1 MLTTGVLASEMTPAH
16 EELRAR
22 AMAYFSSQNLAQWRH
37 SPDGFIRKETWAEFG
52 ENGFLGVSLPRKLG
66 GQGLGT
72 LGGII
77 INEALSQIEDAG
89 LTLGMHVQNEIAC
102 FWLASAKDG
111 SLRER
116 FLPGLLS
123 GTLVGCTCD
132 TEPSGQLESTAFRKN
147 GELILHA
154 RKAYV
159 VNGANADLC
168 FVSVLLED
176 KLATVLVEK
185 DCPGIRIAKIYDK
198 FGTRAIDSVLIE
210 FDGVRVPES
219 HIVSQ
224 RGLQQLLH
232 WNMVMTRARFFIAAD
247 AYLIHRALLSHILE
261 YGSHRRIGDV
271 ALASWPINRH
281 ALARARG
288 DLELMEAGLAGG
300 YNRMEA
306 RAGGVP
312 EMAALKWFCVER
324 ATDFAAF
331 CCDLEGGA
339 GYMLDSHALQ
349 AYAQLRGL
357 RMAGGSQVTML
368 TIANGSLAW
377 RAELPP
383 PPPQP
388 PPVPS
393 EPAAGGTR

>member
-1 MLTTGVLASEMTPAH
+1 MLTTGVLAQEMTPAH
-16 EELRAR
+16 EELRDR
-22 AMAYFSSQNLAQWRH
+22 AMTYFTPQNLATWRH
-37 SPDGFIRKETWAEFG
+37 TPDGFIKKETWVEFG
-52 ENGFLGVSLPRKLG
+52 RHGFLGVSLARKLG
-66 GQGLGT
+66 GHGLGT

-77 INEALSQIEDAG
+77 INEALSQLEDAG

-102 FWLASAKDG
+102 FWLGSARDT
-111 SLRER
+111 SLKKR

-123 GTLVGCTCD
+123 GELVGCTCD
-132 TEPSGQLESTAFRKN
+132 TDLSGQADSLAFRKN
-147 GELILHA
+147 GQLVLQA
-154 RKAYV
+154 QKAYI

-185 DCPGIRIAKIYDK
+185 DRPGVRILKTYDK

-219 HIVSQ
+219 HVVSQ

-247 AYLIHRALLSHILE
+247 AYLIHCSLLAHILG
-261 YGSHRRIGDV
+261 YGTRRRIGHLP
-271 ALASWPINRH
+271 LASWPINRH
-281 ALARARG
+281 ALARACS
-288 DLELMEAGLAGG
+288 DLQLMEAGLADG
-300 YNRMEA
+300 YQRMETK
-306 RAGGVP
+306 AGGVP
-312 EMAALKWFCVER
+312 EIAALKWFCVER
-324 ATDFAAF
+324 ATEFAAL

-339 GYMLDSHALQ
+339 GYMLDSRALQ

-377 RAELPP
+377 RAGLPP
-383 PPPQP
+383 SA
-388 PPVPS
+388 PS
-393 EPAAGGTR
+393 SAEPKGGGRG

>member
-1 MLTTGVLASEMTPAH
+1 MLTTGVLAKEMTPAH
-16 EELRAR
+16 EDLRVR
-22 AMAYFSSQNLAQWRH
+22 AMAYFSPRNLSAWRL
-37 SPDGFIRKETWAEFG
+37 SSDGYIRKETWEEFG
-52 ENGFLGVSLPRKLG
+52 KHGFLGVSLSRRLG
-66 GQGLGT
+66 GHGLGT
-72 LGGII
+72 LGGLI
-77 INEALSQIEDAG
+77 INEALSQLEDAG

-102 FWLASAKDG
+102 YWLASSKDA

-116 FLPGLLS
+116 FLPGLLN
-123 GTLVGCTCD
+123 GQLVGCTCD
-132 TEPSGQLESTAFRKN
+132 TDPSGQMESMAIRQN
-147 GELILHA
+147 GELVLQA

-168 FVSVLLED
+168 FVSVLLEG

-185 DCPGIRIAKIYDK
+185 DRPGVRVAKTYDK

-210 FDGVRVPES
+210 FDGVRVPEN
-219 HIVSQ
+219 HVVSQ

-247 AYLIHRALLSHILE
+247 AYLIHRALLAHILD
-261 YGSHRRIGDV
+261 YGARRRIGDR

-281 ALARARG
+281 SLARARC
-288 DLELMEAGLAGG
+288 DLELMEAGLADG
-300 YNRMEA
+300 YQRLEA
-306 RAGGVP
+306 KAGGVP
-312 EMAALKWFCVER
+312 EIAALKWFCVER
-324 ATDFAAF
+324 ATDLAAL

-368 TIANGSLAW
+368 TIANGSLAC
-377 RAELPP
+377 RAQLPI
-383 PPPQP
+383 
-388 PPVPS
+388 PS
-393 EPAAGGTR
+393 RDRTGGTRA